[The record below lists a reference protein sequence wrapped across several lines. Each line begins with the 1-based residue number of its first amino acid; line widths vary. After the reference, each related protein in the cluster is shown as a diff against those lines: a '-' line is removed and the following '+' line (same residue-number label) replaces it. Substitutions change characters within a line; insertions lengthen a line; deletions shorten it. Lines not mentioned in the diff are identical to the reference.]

1 MTSDTYDP
9 DLNLQSFNDH
19 GIFTLEELNQLSHV
33 VKPQLSA
40 LHLNIRSLSKH
51 FDELCHLL
59 NSFPFQLDLFACS
72 ETWITP
78 QVDISS
84 LQISGY
90 NIIAD
95 NRTFST
101 GGGVALYLKS
111 SFEYH
116 LRNDLKIAGVEN
128 IWVDTQD
135 LLIGVIYNPPSGS
148 QRDFIDEFENV
159 LHSVFL
165 SKRKCLILVDFN
177 INTLVKSTIAK
188 EYLNLIHSEGFN
200 PLILEATRVTESVNN
215 KLYRPHSF

>member
-59 NSFPFQLDLFACS
+59 NSFPYQLDLFACS

-90 NIIAD
+90 NII
-95 NRTFST
+95 T
-101 GGGVALYLKS
+101 GMIFLYLYVK
-111 SFEYH
+111 
-116 LRNDLKIAGVEN
+116 RQLKNCLKEHYTTI
-128 IWVDTQD
+128 I
-135 LLIGVIYNPPSGS
+135 LLSINHRHTDSRMLYVYIYICVCVRASLFPLSYI
-148 QRDFIDEFENV
+148 F
-159 LHSVFL
+159 HS
-165 SKRKCLILVDFN
+165 I
-177 INTLVKSTIAK
+177 
-188 EYLNLIHSEGFN
+188 
-200 PLILEATRVTESVNN
+200 
-215 KLYRPHSF
+215 

>member
-59 NSFPFQLDLFACS
+59 NSFRFQLDLFACS

-90 NIIAD
+90 NIITD

-101 GGGVALYLKS
+101 GGGVALYLNS

-116 LRNDLKIAGVEN
+116 LRNDLKMAGVEN

-135 LLIGVIYNPPSGS
+135 LLIGVIYNPPRGS
-148 QRDFIDEFENV
+148 ERDFIDDFENV

-165 SKRKCLILVDFN
+165 SERKCLIL
-177 INTLVKSTIAK
+177 TSTS
-188 EYLNLIHSEGFN
+188 IHSSR
-200 PLILEATRVTESVNN
+200 AQ
-215 KLYRPHSF
+215 

>member
-1 MTSDTYDP
+1 MTSDIYDP
-9 DLNLQSFNDH
+9 DLNIQSFNEL

-59 NSFPFQLDLFACS
+59 NSFPFQLDLFACC

-90 NIIAD
+90 NIITD

-128 IWVDTQD
+128 IRVDTHKTCSLALFITLPVGPNAI
-135 LLIGVIYNPPSGS
+135 LLMNLKTFCIPS
-148 QRDFIDEFENV
+148 F
-159 LHSVFL
+159 
-165 SKRKCLILVDFN
+165 CL
-177 INTLVKSTIAK
+177 
-188 EYLNLIHSEGFN
+188 
-200 PLILEATRVTESVNN
+200 RESV
-215 KLYRPHSF
+215 